1 MKVGFVGLGIM
12 GAPMAGHLQNGG
24 HELFLH
30 DLAPVLPPDLL
41 KAGAVACDSG
51 RAVAEAS
58 EIVILMVPDTPDVQA
73 ALFAPDGVAQGL
85 GAGQLVVDM
94 SSISPTA
101 TTNFAA
107 RINALGSEYLDAP
120 VSGGSIGAVNATLT
134 IMVGGPQAAFD
145 SAMPL
150 FELMGGTV
158 TLIGTRNGDGQ
169 VCKAANQIIVGVTV
183 QAVAEALVLAA
194 KAGADPAKVRQALMD
209 GAASSMILENHG
221 ARMLEGNFEPGFRA
235 ELQQKDLNVVLSA
248 ARDLGVV
255 LPLAATAESLYNAL
269 NARGKAKADHSAV
282 VTILEELAAC
292 QVAPR
297 DGGSNNGEGDND

>member
-1 MKVGFVGLGIM
+1 MKVGFIGLGIM
-12 GAPMAGHLQNGG
+12 GAPMAGHLQKGG

-30 DLAPVLPPDLL
+30 DLAPDLPAHLL
-41 KAGAVACDSG
+41 QNGAVACGSNRD
-51 RAVAEAS
+51 VAEQADV
-58 EIVILMVPDTPDVQA
+58 IILMVPDTPDTEAV
-73 ALFAPDGVAQGL
+73 LFGANGVSEGL
-85 GAGQLVVDM
+85 GAGKLVIDM

-101 TTNFAA
+101 TTEFAA
-107 RINALGSEYLDAP
+107 RINDLGCLYLDAP
-120 VSGGSIGAVNATLT
+120 VSGGVVGAENAKLT
-134 IMVGGPQAAFD
+134 IMAGGPQEAFD
-145 SAMPL
+145 RAMPL

-169 VCKAANQIIVGVTV
+169 VCKACNQIVVGVTV

-194 KAGADPAKVRQALMD
+194 KAGTDPAIVRQALMG

-221 ARMLEGNFEPGFRA
+221 ARMIEGNFEPGFRA

-269 NARGKAKADHSAV
+269 NARGQSKADHSAV
-282 VTILEELAAC
+282 VTVLEDLASC
-292 QVAPR
+292 QVSSKGR
-297 DGGSNNGEGDND
+297 GQS

>member
-1 MKVGFVGLGIM
+1 MKLGFVGLGIM
-12 GAPMAGHLQNGG
+12 GAPMAGHLQKGG
-24 HELFLH
+24 HELYLH
-30 DLAPVLPPDLL
+30 DLNPDLPPDLL
-41 KAGAVACDSG
+41 QGGATRCESG

-58 EIVILMVPDTPDVQA
+58 DIIILMVPDTPDVEA
-73 ALFAPDGVAQGL
+73 ALFAASGVAAGMR
-85 GAGQLVVDM
+85 AGQLLIDM

-101 TTNFAA
+101 TTAFAA
-107 RINALGSEYLDAP
+107 RINELGCDYLDAP
-120 VSGGSIGAVNATLT
+120 VSGGSVGAGKAAQTN
-134 IMVGGPQAAFD
+134 MVGGPRAAFD
-145 SAMPL
+145 RALPL

-194 KAGADPAKVRQALMD
+194 KAGADPAMVRQALMG

-221 ARMLEGNFEPGFRA
+221 ARMLAGNFEPGFRA
-235 ELQQKDLNVVLSA
+235 ELQQKDLNVALSA

-255 LPLAATAESLYNAL
+255 LPLAATAEGLYNAL
-269 NARGKAKADHSAV
+269 NARGQAKADHSAV

-292 QVAPR
+292 RISSP
-297 DGGSNNGEGDND
+297 DKEPS

>member
-12 GAPMAGHLQNGG
+12 GAPMAGHLQKAG

-30 DLAPVLPPDLL
+30 DLMPELPSELL
-41 KAGAVACDSG
+41 DAGAVACNNG
-51 RAVAEAS
+51 REAAEAA
-58 EIVILMVPDTPDVQA
+58 EVVILMVPDTPDVEA
-73 ALFAPDGVAQGL
+73 ALFADGGIAAGL
-85 GAGQLVVDM
+85 SPGQLVIDM

-101 TTNFAA
+101 TTTFAA
-107 RINALGSEYLDAP
+107 RINDLGCDYLDAP

-134 IMVGGPQAAFD
+134 IMVGGPQAAFER
-145 SAMPL
+145 ALPL

-194 KAGADPAKVRQALMD
+194 KAGADPAKVRTALMG

-221 ARMLEGNFEPGFRA
+221 ARMLERNFEPGFRA

-255 LPLAATAESLYNAL
+255 LPLAATAEGLYNAL
-269 NARGKAKADHSAV
+269 KARGQAKTDHSAV
-282 VTILEELAAC
+282 VTILEELGAC
-292 QVAPR
+292 QVA
-297 DGGSNNGEGDND
+297 EGTKAS

>member
-12 GAPMAGHLQNGG
+12 GAPMAGHLQKGG
-24 HELFLH
+24 HDLYLH
-30 DLAPVLPPDLL
+30 DLAPDLPTDLL
-41 KAGAVACDSG
+41 AGGAIACDSNK
-51 RAVAEAS
+51 AVAEAADV
-58 EIVILMVPDTPDVQA
+58 VILMVPDTPDVEA
-73 ALFAPDGVAQGL
+73 ALFGTNGVADGL
-85 GAGQLVVDM
+85 RAGQLVIDM

-107 RINALGSEYLDAP
+107 RINDLGCLYLDAP
-120 VSGGSIGAVNATLT
+120 VSGGSVGAIDAKLT

-145 SAMPL
+145 RALPL

-194 KAGADPAKVRQALMD
+194 KAGADPAKVRQALMG

-235 ELQQKDLNVVLSA
+235 ELQQKDLNVALSA

-269 NARGKAKADHSAV
+269 NARGQAKADHSAV
-282 VTILEELAAC
+282 VTVLEELAAV
-292 QVAPR
+292 QVSPTKENQ
-297 DGGSNNGEGDND
+297 S

>member
-12 GAPMAGHLQNGG
+12 GAPMTGHLQKGG
-24 HELFLH
+24 HALCLFDLMPEL
-30 DLAPVLPPDLL
+30 PGDLL
-41 KAGAVACDSG
+41 TGGAMARDSG

-58 EIVILMVPDTPDVQA
+58 DIVILMVPDTPDVAA
-73 ALFAPDGVAQGL
+73 ALFADNCVAQGL
-85 GAGQLVVDM
+85 SPGKLVIDM

-101 TTNFAA
+101 TTDFAN
-107 RINALGSEYLDAP
+107 RINDLGCDYLDAP
-120 VSGGSIGAVNATLT
+120 VSGGSVGAVNGALT

-145 SAMPL
+145 RALPL

-183 QAVAEALVLAA
+183 KAVAEALVLAA
-194 KAGADPAKVRQALMD
+194 KAGADPAIVRQALMG
-209 GAASSMILENHG
+209 GAAASTILENHG

-235 ELQQKDLNVVLSA
+235 ELQQKDLNVALSA

-255 LPLAATAESLYNAL
+255 LPLAATAEGLYNAL
-269 NARGKAKADHSAV
+269 TARRRAKADHSAV

-292 QVAPR
+292 RVAPKNR
-297 DGGSNNGEGDND
+297 KDRKPS